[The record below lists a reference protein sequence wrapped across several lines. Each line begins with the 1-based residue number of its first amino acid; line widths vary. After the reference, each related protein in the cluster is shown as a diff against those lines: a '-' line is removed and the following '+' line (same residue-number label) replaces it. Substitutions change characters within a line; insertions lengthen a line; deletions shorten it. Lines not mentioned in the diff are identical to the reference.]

1 MKKIIIVVFAFF
13 FILLNVK
20 AEGESIVYFN
30 TSTSGSIIIDK
41 GTFEVK
47 ESDTVKETSKSITI
61 QNLGTY
67 QSVLASDS
75 DSNYP
80 LYILK
85 INDEYTFSDTKEI
98 AQKVYILSSKIHN
111 ISFDDMATDITNCED
126 LFGYQLINLLKNNVF
141 RMIYYII
148 PIALILFSTF
158 DFAKLVFSDD
168 KDGLSG
174 AFKRFSRRAI
184 ASVLIFLVPTILIF
198 LTNLLGTK
206 EIESCVNTFK
216 TTENITE

>member
-47 ESDTVKETSKSITI
+47 ETDTVKETSKSITI

-111 ISFDDMATDITNCED
+111 ISLEDMATDITNCED
-126 LFGYQLINLLKNNVF
+126 LFGYQLINLLKSNVF
-141 RMIYYII
+141 RIIYYII
-148 PIALILFSTF
+148 PIALIILSTF
-158 DFAKLVFSDD
+158 DFAKLVFSAD
-168 KDGLSG
+168 KDGLNG
-174 AFKRFSRRAI
+174 AFKRFSRRVI
-184 ASVLIFLVPTILIF
+184 VSILIFLVPTILIF
-198 LTNLLGTK
+198 LTNLLGTE

-216 TTENITE
+216 TTENISE

>member
-30 TSTSGSIIIDK
+30 LSESGSIIIDK
-41 GTFEVK
+41 ETWEVK
-47 ESDTVKETSKSITI
+47 ANDETITI

-67 QSVLASDS
+67 QSVLASGS

-98 AQKVYILSSKIHN
+98 AQNVYILSSKIHN

>member
-47 ESDTVKETSKSITI
+47 ETDTVKETSKSITI

-111 ISFDDMATDITNCED
+111 ISLEDMATDITNCED
-126 LFGYQLINLLKNNVF
+126 LFGYQLINLLKSNVF
-141 RMIYYII
+141 RIIYYII
-148 PIALILFSTF
+148 PIALIILSTF
-158 DFAKLVFSDD
+158 DFAKLVFSAD
-168 KDGLSG
+168 KDGLNG
-174 AFKRFSRRAI
+174 A
-184 ASVLIFLVPTILIF
+184 L
-198 LTNLLGTK
+198 LTKDEALNFIDANNANLG
-206 EIESCVNTFK
+206 E
-216 TTENITE
+216 

>member
-13 FILLNVK
+13 FIFLNVK

-30 TSTSGSIIIDK
+30 LSESGSIIIDK
-41 GTFEVK
+41 ETWEVK
-47 ESDTVKETSKSITI
+47 ANDETITI

-67 QSVLASDS
+67 QSVLASGS

-98 AQKVYILSSKIHN
+98 AQNVYILSSKIHN

-198 LTNLLGTK
+198 LTNLLGTE
-206 EIESCVNTFK
+206 EIESCINTFK

>member
-13 FILLNVK
+13 FIFLNVK

-30 TSTSGSIIIDK
+30 LSESGSIIIDK
-41 GTFEVK
+41 ETWEVK
-47 ESDTVKETSKSITI
+47 ANDETITI

-67 QSVLASDS
+67 QSVLASGS

-98 AQKVYILSSKIHN
+98 AQNVYILSSKIHN
-111 ISFDDMATDITNCED
+111 ISFYDMATDITNCED

-198 LTNLLGTK
+198 LTNLLGTE

>member
-13 FILLNVK
+13 FIFLNVK

-30 TSTSGSIIIDK
+30 LSESGSIIIDK
-41 GTFEVK
+41 ETWEVK
-47 ESDTVKETSKSITI
+47 ANDETITI

-67 QSVLASDS
+67 QSVLASGS

-98 AQKVYILSSKIHN
+98 AQNVYILSSKIHN

-198 LTNLLGTK
+198 LTNLLGTE

>member
-47 ESDTVKETSKSITI
+47 ETDTVKETSKSITI

-75 DSNYP
+75 DSKYP
-80 LYILK
+80 
-85 INDEYTFSDTKEI
+85 
-98 AQKVYILSSKIHN
+98 
-111 ISFDDMATDITNCED
+111 
-126 LFGYQLINLLKNNVF
+126 
-141 RMIYYII
+141 
-148 PIALILFSTF
+148 
-158 DFAKLVFSDD
+158 
-168 KDGLSG
+168 
-174 AFKRFSRRAI
+174 
-184 ASVLIFLVPTILIF
+184 
-198 LTNLLGTK
+198 
-206 EIESCVNTFK
+206 
-216 TTENITE
+216 